1 MQPVRISRLLALAL
15 AVALGGWAVLLVLA
29 PQGIRP
35 GPVPVLADAVVLVI
49 AAGTLVAGFRVRSY
63 LRGRRPGLDP
73 VVAARTAVLAQAA
86 ALTGALLVGWYGA
99 QVLVAVGDLEI
110 AAFAARARAAGAAV
124 LCALVLGVVGVVVE
138 RWCRIDS
145 PHDDEPGDGQP
156 A

>member
-15 AVALGGWAVLLVLA
+15 AVAVGGWAVLALVA

-35 GPVPVLADAVVLVI
+35 GPVPALADAVVLVI
-49 AAGTLVAGFRVRSY
+49 AAGTLVAGLRVRSY

-86 ALTGALLVGWYGA
+86 ALTGALLVGWYGS
-99 QVLVAVGDLEI
+99 QVLVTLGDLEI

-138 RWCRIDS
+138 RWCRIDA